1 MSETLIEARNLTK
14 SFRDRIV
21 AIKDLDLTV
30 KRGMVYGLIGR
41 NSSGKT
47 TALRLLLGLLQ
58 ADSGEA
64 RILGWNFS
72 GAPHDIRS
80 RVAYVCQSQCLPEA
94 LSLEQLS
101 WCLKRCH
108 QRWDTAYARQM
119 AEKWSVPWQRPLGGL
134 SGGRQRQA
142 AVLLALAGR
151 PEVII
156 LDEPAAGLDPVARR
170 ELIDGVVEALTQS
183 DGCTVLLS
191 THLIGDLERL
201 ASHIG
206 ILDRGRMA
214 LSLPL
219 ESLLQQFKRVQVI
232 CNDDELAAQ
241 VTVPGTIAVTRRTGA
256 VLNAIV
262 RWTHDGELDALRATA
277 DIRVQVFPM
286 GLEEIFLELFG
297 ELPTKTNSIEPQGSK
312 KGWD

>member
-1 MSETLIEARNLTK
+1 MSETLIEARNLAK
-14 SFRDRIV
+14 SFRDRTV
-21 AIKDLDLTV
+21 AIKDLDLAV
-30 KRGMVYGLIGR
+30 GRGMVYGLIGR
-41 NSSGKT
+41 NGSGKT

-58 ADSGEA
+58 PDGGEA
-64 RILGWNFS
+64 RILGWDFWR
-72 GAPHDIRS
+72 APHDVRS

-94 LSLEQLS
+94 LSLEQLN

-108 QRWDTAYARQM
+108 ERWDTAYARQM
-119 AEKWSVPWQRPLGGL
+119 AEKWSLPWQRPLGSL

-151 PEVII
+151 PEVLI

-170 ELIDGVVEALTQS
+170 ELIEGVVEALTQS

-219 ESLLQQFKRVQVI
+219 ENLLQQFKRVQVI

-241 VTVPGTIAVTRRTGA
+241 VAVPGTVAVTRRTGA

-262 RWTHDGELDALRATA
+262 RWTHEGELDVLRAMA

-297 ELPTKTNSIEPQGSK
+297 DLSTQPNGPQDSK

>member
-1 MSETLIEARNLTK
+1 MSETLIEARNLAK
-14 SFRDRIV
+14 SFRDRTV

-41 NSSGKT
+41 NGSGKT

-58 ADSGEA
+58 PDSGEA
-64 RILGWNFS
+64 RILGWNFWR
-72 GAPHDIRS
+72 APHDVRS
-80 RVAYVCQSQCLPEA
+80 RVAYVCQSQCLPES
-94 LSLEQLS
+94 LSLEQLN
-101 WCLKRCH
+101 WCLNRYHH
-108 QRWDTAYARQM
+108 QWDSAYARQM
-119 AEKWSVPWQRPLGGL
+119 AEKWSLPWQRPLGSL

-156 LDEPAAGLDPVARR
+156 MDEPAAGLDPVARR

-219 ESLLQQFKRVQVI
+219 ENLLQQFKRVQVI

-241 VTVPGTIAVTRRTGA
+241 VAVPGTIAVARRTGA

-262 RWTHDGELDALRATA
+262 RWTHNGELDALRAIS

-297 ELPTKTNSIEPQGSK
+297 GLPTEPNSIESQDSK